1 MHINAKG
8 GEIVMKKA
16 WIVLP
21 VLFVLTMVVFSYA
34 AEKGTLSLKVG
45 DERYVC
51 NCGEKCACNT
61 ISSNQGKCTC
71 GNDMVKAKV
80 VKVGKGTA
88 DFKAEGWAKARTFK
102 TVGKY
107 MCNCS
112 PDCKCGTIS
121 QNPGKCT
128 CGSEMKKI

>member
-1 MHINAKG
+1 
-8 GEIVMKKA
+8 MKK
-16 WIVLP
+16 IMIIFP
-21 VLFVLTMVVFSYA
+21 VVFIMLAAFALA
-34 AEKGTLSLKVG
+34 AEKGALDLKVG

-51 NCGEKCACNT
+51 NCGEKCPCNT
-61 ISSNQGKCTC
+61 ISSNEGKCTC
-71 GNDMVKAKV
+71 GSDMVKATVTKV
-80 VKVGKGTA
+80 EKGKAT
-88 DFKAEGWAKARTFK
+88 FKAAGWEKERTFK

-128 CGSEMKKI
+128 CGSKMKKI

>member
-1 MHINAKG
+1 MKK
-8 GEIVMKKA
+8 IVM
-16 WIVLP
+16 
-21 VLFVLTMVVFSYA
+21 LFPLAFFCLAVFAFA
-34 AEKGTLSLKVG
+34 AEKGALDLQVG

-51 NCGEKCACNT
+51 NCGEKCPCNT
-61 ISSNQGKCTC
+61 ISSNEGKCTC

-80 VKVGKGTA
+80 VKVEPGKA
-88 DFKAEGWAKARTFK
+88 VFNAAGWEKERTFK

-107 MCNCS
+107 KCACS

-128 CGSEMKKI
+128 CGSKMKKI

>member
-1 MHINAKG
+1 MKRTLIVLLM
-8 GEIVMKKA
+8 IVML
-16 WIVLP
+16 VS
-21 VLFVLTMVVFSYA
+21 VVSVIA
-34 AEKGTLSLKVG
+34 AEKEKLDLKVG

-61 ISSNQGKCTC
+61 ISTNEGKCSC
-71 GNDMVKAKV
+71 GKDMVKAKV
-80 VKVGKGTA
+80 VKVDKGKA
-88 DFKAEGWAKARTFK
+88 DFMAEGWKKERSFK
-102 TVGKY
+102 TVAKY
-107 MCNCS
+107 SCNCS